1 MTTFFFVR
9 HAVTS
14 HTGHKLS
21 GRLEGI
27 PLTEEGRKQ
36 AESVA
41 EKLSGVPFKAVYS
54 SPIDRTMETARTIA
68 RRQGLKVQMRDGF
81 TEVEFGKWT
90 DKSFKVLRRTKLWAQ
105 VQRFPSGVRFPE
117 GESFIDVQTRAIAEV
132 DRLRAEHPKDVICCV
147 SHADVIKL
155 MVSYYLGVHMD
166 LFQRMDI
173 GPASVS
179 VVAVGDSGPRVLT
192 VNSTGDGFRAQG
204 PLPEQLKDQSKRAG
218 SRSRVRSKK
227 LTA

>member
-1 MTTFFFVR
+1 M
-9 HAVTS
+9 
-14 HTGHKLS
+14 
-21 GRLEGI
+21 
-27 PLTEEGRKQ
+27 TEEGRHQ
-36 AESVA
+36 AETVA

-54 SPIDRTMETARTIA
+54 SPIDRTMETARAIA
-68 RRQGLKVQMRDGF
+68 RKQGLKVQRADGF

-90 DKSFKVLRRTKLWAQ
+90 DKSFKVLRRTKLWST
-105 VQRFPSGVRFPE
+105 VQRFPSGARFPE
-117 GESFIDVQTRAIAEV
+117 GESFPEVQGRALAEV
-132 DRLRAEHPKDVICCV
+132 DRLRAAHPKDVICCV

-155 MVSYYLGVHMD
+155 IVSHYLGVHMD

-204 PLPEQLKDQSKRAG
+204 PLPEQLKDSGKRGGSRLGAG
-218 SRSRVRSKK
+218 SRR
-227 LTA
+227 